1 MLEYDNPILHTS
13 LWEEFNN
20 QPWEPLTESKGKWK
34 DHDYTAVHNTNAFK
48 SGYTLREFTN
58 ANQFINALR
67 PEVVAKSSFPLE
79 ISIGFVNEKTLDKV
93 EFTITFEEPEMAKLE
108 VTTSQAVIYNQLKN
122 TQSFYRDNNPEI
134 SPESDPKKQNGL
146 TWSEKT
152 VKSSLPT
159 AKCHQLCKK
168 AIDKLKVK
176 RFREIKKDENFWAL
190 IKKNESYKNCIV
202 DLRMF
207 NEVFQ
212 QQNISEAEEYIAD
225 DLEFNVP
232 GTAKDFTQFQSF
244 LDYIKTENILAN
256 ASKKVLK
263 YPLDVY
269 IQFASKDNARAACIW
284 IAYSDAPQD
293 KKKNVRLTLFTAI
306 PYMYRK
312 VPQKIVVKTIRDKK
326 DLIEVIQSPDLYID
340 WNYSRKHYDTTAKD
354 AYWVAK
360 RMILKLIGNNYVPF
374 PDGIDI
380 IEFATSKPEL
390 STRPVLVD
398 HRQGDKSQLKSD
410 GKRKAGGRPKGST
423 KKKEW

>member
-1 MLEYDNPILHTS
+1 MIKENTMLEYDNPILHTN

-58 ANQFINALR
+58 VNQFINALR

-93 EFTITFEEPEMAKLE
+93 EFTVTFEEPEMAKLE
-108 VTTSQAVIYNQLKN
+108 VTTSQAIIYNQLKN

-168 AIDKLKVK
+168 AVDKLKVK

-202 DLRMF
+202 DLKMF

-212 QQNISEAEEYIAD
+212 QQSISEAEEYIAD

-232 GTAKDFTQFQSF
+232 GVAKDFTQFQVF
-244 LDYIKTENILAN
+244 LDYIKIENLQKF
-256 ASKKVLK
+256 SH

-326 DLIEVIQSPDLYID
+326 DLIEVIKSPDLYID

-374 PDGIDI
+374 PDGVDI
-380 IEFATSKPEL
+380 IEFVTSKPEL
-390 STRPVLVD
+390 STRPVV
-398 HRQGDKSQLKSD
+398 HKSTT
-410 GKRKAGGRPKGST
+410 GRGRPKGST